1 MRWNLGPSET
11 AWEALRG
18 ICPVLDLEQTD
29 FHCLSTFTA
38 TNNLYNSEYLRPP
51 TQNVQIEVLKNFGQS
66 QNSQTFDAHSEKD
79 QQTLL

>member
-1 MRWNLGPSET
+1 MRWKLGPSET
-11 AWEALRG
+11 AWEAL
-18 ICPVLDLEQTD
+18 TD